1 MSARFVS
8 VDRSTPM
15 LLPPDLRD
23 WVPEDDLVHFVI
35 EAVDRLPL
43 EKFRVNHRG
52 TGDAQFPPHI
62 MLALL
67 IYSYANGIFSSRKI
81 ERATYRDV
89 AVRYLSAGTH
99 PDHDT
104 ICKFRRE
111 NLDAFRESFIDV
123 LELARELKLFKLGT
137 VSIDGTHIK
146 ANASIDQNVTYQ
158 RAVEI
163 REQLRL
169 DIDELLARAEEADAE
184 DEDNQKLPAE
194 EARREK
200 LAAKMDRAI
209 EELEAWARQ
218 RQQEADA
225 QFEEKKAERRE
236 KEKNTGRKSPGKEPK
251 RREVKAGDSGEQCN
265 LSGPDARIMRKNK
278 RAGFTQSFNAQAA
291 EDVDGS
297 QLIVGQHVSQSPSD
311 GGELEKAVASI
322 PSRLG
327 KLEAALA
334 DAGYGN
340 ADAFDRLEKEGIE
353 LYCSVHREDAHS
365 ERHYDFR
372 PEKQSKR
379 EVKEPTDPRL
389 IKMRDKLRSEEGK
402 AIYGR
407 RNHTVE
413 PVFGIIKEA
422 MGFRGVSLRG
432 KEKVTGEW
440 TLVCLAYNLKRLHKL
455 LSDPKSGPSK
465 AGPPPGGDQTGWA
478 ALTGVFFAR
487 LAQATCSHFNLLA
500 AKLNR
505 GLVLSP
511 TGSQGVLLCLPQSPW
526 GE

>member
-8 VDRSTPM
+8 VDRETPM

-52 TGDAQFPPHI
+52 TGDAQFPPHM

-67 IYSYANGIFSSRKI
+67 IYCYANGIFSSRKI

-89 AVRYLSAGTH
+89 AVRYLTAGTH

-111 NLDAFRESFIDV
+111 NLEAFRESFVDV
-123 LELARELKLFKLGT
+123 LELARELKLLKLGT

-146 ANASIDQNVTYQ
+146 ANASIDQNVTYR

-169 DIDELLARAEEADAE
+169 DIEELLKRAEQADAE
-184 DEDNQKLPAE
+184 DEDSQKLPAE
-194 EARREK
+194 VSRREK

-209 EELEAWARQ
+209 EELEARARQ

-225 QFEEKKAERRE
+225 QFEEKKAQRRE
-236 KEKNTGRKSPGKEPK
+236 KEKKTGKKCRGKEPK
-251 RREVKAGDSGEQCN
+251 RREVKAEDSGQQCN
-265 LSGPDARIMRKNK
+265 LSDPDARIMRKNK

-291 EDVDGS
+291 VDADGS
-297 QLIVGQHVSQSPSD
+297 QLIVGQHVSQSPGD

-322 PSRLG
+322 PSQLG
-327 KLEAALA
+327 KPKAALS
-334 DAGYGN
+334 DAGYVN

-353 LYCSVHREDAHS
+353 IYCSVHREDAHS

-372 PEKQSKR
+372 PEKPSKR
-379 EVKEPTDPRL
+379 KPREATDPRL
-389 IKMRDKLRSEEGK
+389 IAMREKLRTGEGK
-402 AIYGR
+402 AIYGK

-422 MGFRGVSLRG
+422 MGFREFSLRG
-432 KEKVTGEW
+432 KEKVSGEW

-455 LSDPKSGPSK
+455 FSGPKSGPSK
-465 AGPPPGGDQTGWA
+465 PDSPLGCDQNASA
-478 ALTGVFFAR
+478 ALNAR
-487 LAQATCSHFNLLA
+487 RCRSTHSSHPSLHDSLIRDLA
-500 AKLNR
+500 
-505 GLVLSP
+505 
-511 TGSQGVLLCLPQSPW
+511 
-526 GE
+526 